1 MVENLRSSIEVLR
14 QRVKYNLDLL
24 HQNEKKIKEILKE
37 PVSENRSEKLNKRFN
52 SNKKVLKE
60 NNDAIMLQKEM
71 LSFIENYYSD
81 NNSLPKELNTP
92 KKTSQKV
99 KPENK
104 RFEIKKED
112 YLDLTINGALD
123 FDIYHPYFNDKNF
136 FNELLNHFSEIE
148 DYETCSKLTKLIKQN
163 NISGY

>member
-1 MVENLRSSIEVLR
+1 MVEILRNSIEVLR
-14 QRVKYNLDLL
+14 QKVRSNLDLL

-37 PVSENRSEKLNKRFN
+37 PVSEIRSEKLNQRFN
-52 SNKKVLKE
+52 CNKKVLKE

-71 LSFIENYYSD
+71 LIFIENYYSETTK
-81 NNSLPKELNTP
+81 LPKKQNVSE
-92 KKTSQKV
+92 KTTQKV

-104 RFEIKKED
+104 KLEITKDD

-123 FDIYHPYFNDKNF
+123 FDIHHPYFNDKSF

>member
-14 QRVKYNLDLL
+14 QRVRSNLDLL

-37 PVSENRSEKLNKRFN
+37 PISENRSEKLNKRFN
-52 SNKKVLKE
+52 CNKKVLKE

-71 LSFIENYYSD
+71 LAFIENYNTEANKS
-81 NNSLPKELNTP
+81 PKELTSNEKSTQIV
-92 KKTSQKV
+92 KT
-99 KPENK
+99 ENK
-104 RFEIKKED
+104 KLEIKKED

-123 FDIYHPYFNDKNF
+123 FDIHHPYFTDKKF

-148 DYETCSKLTKLIKQN
+148 DYETCSKLTKKIKEN
-163 NISGY
+163 NISEY

>member
-14 QRVKYNLDLL
+14 QKVRSNLDLL

-37 PVSENRSEKLNKRFN
+37 PVSENRSKKLNKRFN
-52 SNKKVLKE
+52 CNKKVLKE

-71 LSFIENYYSD
+71 LVFIENYYSET
-81 NNSLPKELNTP
+81 NKFPKELNVTE
-92 KKTSQKV
+92 KTTKKV
-99 KPENK
+99 KLDNK
-104 RFEIKKED
+104 KLEIKKED

-123 FDIYHPYFNDKNF
+123 FDKYHPYFRDKKF

-148 DYETCSKLTKLIKQN
+148 DYETCSKLTKLTKEK
-163 NISGY
+163 NIS